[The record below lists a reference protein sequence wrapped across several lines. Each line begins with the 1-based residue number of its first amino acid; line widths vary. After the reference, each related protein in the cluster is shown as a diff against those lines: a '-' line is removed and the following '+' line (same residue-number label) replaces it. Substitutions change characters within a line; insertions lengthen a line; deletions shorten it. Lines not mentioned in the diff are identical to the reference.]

1 MKRTRCKMHSLCD
14 MRCNNTHGAQFI
26 ACNSERAT
34 WEYATSCGMPHVLQ
48 GIATAAILRRR
59 VRGCCMVGCCMLVCW
74 YVAWWDLAWWY
85 VAWWDVLHVG
95 MLGCCM
101 LGCCMVGCWDVAWWD
116 LAWWDL
122 ARCASLAA
130 AAGPHG
136 SADRGADA
144 CEAFDGAGHRPSCEH
159 SVRHHGHLARGVGPI
174 YPDGLGPVRPSGLAV
189 HERALP
195 FRRAVIGSRSGA
207 VRFRLPWRRRS
218 RRRLPAWTPQ
228 DGLTD
233 LGYTLYHRGWLVR
246 YTATTPMFEATMC
259 MEHIPIWKSQPS
271 VSWSQVE

>member
-74 YVAWWDLAWWY
+74 Y
-85 VAWWDVLHVG
+85 
-95 MLGCCM
+95 
-101 LGCCMVGCWDVAWWD
+101 VAWWD

-218 RRRLPAWTPQ
+218 RRRLPA
-228 DGLTD
+228 
-233 LGYTLYHRGWLVR
+233 
-246 YTATTPMFEATMC
+246 
-259 MEHIPIWKSQPS
+259 
-271 VSWSQVE
+271 